1 MTGAGGE
8 TVIRLEGVETRF
20 GPQRVHAGIDLE
32 VRRGEIFALVGGS
45 GSGKT
50 TLLRVM
56 LLLHRPSA
64 GRVVLLGRDAARTP
78 ERELLALRRRMGVLF
93 QHDALFSGLSL
104 LENVMVPL
112 REHTRLPE
120 ALARELAL
128 LRLALVG
135 LGPETGPRLPEA
147 LSGGMRKRGALARAL
162 ALDPELLFLDE
173 PTAGLDPDAAGA
185 FDELVLRL
193 RDALGLTVVL
203 VTHDLDTLMRIADRI
218 ALLAEGRIAALG
230 TREEVLAS
238 GHPAARRFFHGPRG
252 AAARERAWSRA

>member
-8 TVIRLEGVETRF
+8 VVVSLRGIETRF
-20 GPQRVHAGIDLE
+20 GSQRVHAGIDLD

-56 LLLHRPSA
+56 LLLHRPAA
-64 GRVVLLGRDAARTP
+64 GRVTLLGREAARIGGH
-78 ERELLALRRRMGVLF
+78 ELPALRRRMGVLF

-104 LENVMVPL
+104 LDNVLVPL
-112 REHTRLPE
+112 REHTRLPRG
-120 ALARELAL
+120 LMREIAL
-128 LRLALVG
+128 LKLALVG

-173 PTAGLDPDAAGA
+173 PTAGLDPVTAAG
-185 FDELVLRL
+185 FDELILRL
-193 RDALGLTVVL
+193 RDSLGLTVVL
-203 VTHDLDTLMRIADRI
+203 VTHDLDTLMRIADRV
-218 ALLAEGRIAALG
+218 ALLADGRVAAVG
-230 TREEVLAS
+230 TLDEVLAS
-238 GHPAARRFFHGPRG
+238 EDPAARRFFHGPRG
-252 AAARERAWSRA
+252 LAARERAWSRA